1 MDDKYIKKLE
11 KKRLKQE
18 KILLQRRQKLDK
30 KIKKQEAQ
38 QKNSYDKNDTTNFL
52 VKTLLEKQENTQEEI
67 NNVPTGETLKNKQN
81 RLLKE
86 RTTLYQ
92 KHNNMMSEALEIV
105 NEKIVKQNKKNVA
118 ELERKYNIIVKD
130 LKTDLDENLENCNDT
145 KDRRELRNDYRES
158 VEEETEELQSEIE
171 DIIDDE
177 PEFVEE
183 YEEKIITINENY
195 ENDINDIKNN
205 IFNDND
211 IKQIKKEF
219 ETKQTLLEKLKE
231 NYDEND
237 NGASSLNTETESLSP
252 SINKLAAILG
262 TILGIIITFLI
273 GYTIIDEIISVSKI
287 EQLQTMFNDIA
298 PILLLLSPLILIT
311 IYYLFKA
318 LTDKTLT

>member
-1 MDDKYIKKLE
+1 MIE
-11 KKRLKQE
+11 KKNE
-18 KILLQRRQKLDK
+18 AIAILLQRRQKLDK

-92 KHNNMMSEALEIV
+92 KHNNMISEALKIV

-205 IFNDND
+205 TFNDND

>member
-1 MDDKYIKKLE
+1 MIE
-11 KKRLKQE
+11 KKNE
-18 KILLQRRQKLDK
+18 AIAILLQRRQKLDK

-92 KHNNMMSEALEIV
+92 KHNNMISEALKIV

-130 LKTDLDENLENCNDT
+130 LKTDLDENLENCNDI

>member
-1 MDDKYIKKLE
+1 MIE
-11 KKRLKQE
+11 KKNE
-18 KILLQRRQKLDK
+18 AIAILLQRRQKLDK

-92 KHNNMMSEALEIV
+92 KHNNMISEALKIV

-130 LKTDLDENLENCNDT
+130 LKTDLDENLENCNDI

-252 SINKLAAILG
+252 SINKLGAILG